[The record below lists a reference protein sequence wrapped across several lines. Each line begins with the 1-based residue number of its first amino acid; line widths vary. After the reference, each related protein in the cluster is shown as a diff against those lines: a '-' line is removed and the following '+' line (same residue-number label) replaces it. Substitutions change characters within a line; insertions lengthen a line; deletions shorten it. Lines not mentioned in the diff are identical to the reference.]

1 MSSSAVLKSAAPEG
15 PVTDYDRRQLALY
28 AALLD
33 AEDAGTEWRDTAIG
47 LMHLDPDQAGAQL
60 CWQSHLDRA
69 RWIVG
74 EGLSE
79 AVAVFGS

>member
-1 MSSSAVLKSAAPEG
+1 MLQPIAPTGQVSA
-15 PVTDYDRRQLALY
+15 YDRQNLALY

-33 AEDAGTEWRDTAIG
+33 AEAAGTDWLESAIE

-79 AVAVFGS
+79 AVASFGS